1 MQKEVKRE
9 IKREVMDKEIKNK
22 EIKNKEVEWITKV
35 VVGIVDK
42 YWWVLLINIGG
53 YHHYDIIDCVDK
65 IV

>member
-42 YWWVLLINIGG
+42 
-53 YHHYDIIDCVDK
+53 C
-65 IV
+65 